1 MPQSKKSVI
10 VFYMTGCPACH
21 DYVPR
26 FKKIAVKYR
35 AFLSIRAANIST
47 DPKARKIAD
56 ALKIEG
62 VPTTI
67 VFNAQ
72 DKPIETVVGGVS
84 NREIET
90 LLRKYAG

>member
-21 DYVPR
+21 EYVPR
-26 FKKIAVKYR
+26 FKKVAVKYR
-35 AFLSIRAANIST
+35 AFLAIRAANIST

-56 ALKIEG
+56 DLKVNG

-67 VFNAQ
+67 VFDAH
-72 DKPIETVVGGVS
+72 DKVIETVVGGVS
-84 NREIET
+84 NKAIEA
-90 LLRKYAG
+90 LLRKHAG